1 MFKSLLACW
10 VWPRALAGA
19 RWPRTSIRPGPIKLV
34 VPYAAGGPADM
45 LARMVAEKL
54 GPRLG
59 QPVVIDNKPGAG
71 GHTGGELVA
80 RGPAD
85 GYTLMLATIAHNGAV
100 ALYPKLRYDPLKELK
115 PVILV
120 AESPSVLLVRQ
131 DLPVQSVQ
139 ELLALARS
147 QPGKLSYGSA
157 GNGSAMHMAAELL
170 RYMTK
175 IDYVHVPYRGGA
187 PAMADL
193 LGGQIDLLFDSV
205 GTAHQ
210 QIRSGKV
217 RALAV
222 TSTTRNASLPD
233 VPTLAEAGVP
243 GYSSVPW
250 YTISVASGVP
260 DAIVDQ
266 AQHRAQR
273 RAEDA
278 GAGAALAGPGRGGP
292 GRHAGRGRA
301 TQPGRDREVERG
313 DRGGPHQAGL
323 TGRCDANGA
332 GLRCGGG
339 RRWRRRPGGGHRGAR
354 ERPQRAVAGEEPG
367 SSAAPPPG
375 RSAR

>member
-1 MFKSLLACW
+1 MNKKFLCTLF
-10 VWPRALAGA
+10 ALAVGVTPQA
-19 RWPRTSIRPGPIKLV
+19 VLAQDAYPSKPIRLV

-71 GHTGGELVA
+71 GHNGGELVA
-80 RGPAD
+80 KGPVD
-85 GYTLMLATIAHNGAV
+85 GYTLMLGTIAHNGAV
-100 ALYPKLRYDPLKELK
+100 KLYKNLRYDPVHDLQ
-115 PVILV
+115 PVILI

-131 DLPVQSVQ
+131 DLPAKSVT
-139 ELLALARS
+139 ELLALAAAK
-147 QPGKLSYGSA
+147 PGKLSYGSA

-210 QIRSGKV
+210 QIKTGKV

-222 TSTTRNASLPD
+222 TSTTRNPSLPD
-233 VPTLAEAGVP
+233 VPTMNEAGVP

-250 YTISVASGVP
+250 YTISVARGVP
-260 DAIVDQ
+260 ESIVNKLN
-266 AQHRAQR
+266 AEINLALKSPELAQR
-273 RAEDA
+273 WDVLGVLPLGGTVADAARRNQVETDKWSAVITAAKLQAE
-278 GAGAALAGPGRGGP
+278 
-292 GRHAGRGRA
+292 
-301 TQPGRDREVERG
+301 
-313 DRGGPHQAGL
+313 
-323 TGRCDANGA
+323 
-332 GLRCGGG
+332 
-339 RRWRRRPGGGHRGAR
+339 
-354 ERPQRAVAGEEPG
+354 
-367 SSAAPPPG
+367 
-375 RSAR
+375 